1 MRHRTATALFTVLLA
16 AVLAGC
22 GDDDGADDN
31 ASGSASASASV
42 AAVEGDEG
50 DDHEASAGDGDYEP
64 VSDVDAHA
72 AIGGDIAAIK
82 DLLAAAKEGAPVD
95 WDAVGEVYE
104 GGGASVKGDGTNRT
118 LATLVGAPDV
128 ADRIEAA
135 IAGTGELVGSSDGVR
150 AQHVDKGISV
160 LLQRKVVDELAA
172 AQAKLADDDTDPASG
187 APHNVD
193 EAWAFF
199 TAEGNGL
206 AATADKRA
214 ADFEREGEVREPVVT
229 ALAAAQQASLD
240 GDGDAFAEAAAE
252 VDDALAY
259 IFYLA
264 THKYLDA
271 DDEVGLAEGAAFY
284 AGIQPRVAAASPE
297 ADATITAAFAGD
309 GSSEAGQEALHRPEV
324 LEALAVDDEQRE
336 DD

>member
-1 MRHRTATALFTVLLA
+1 MRHRTTTAVFTVLLL
-16 AVLAGC
+16 AVLAAC
-22 GDDDGADDN
+22 GDDEGASDSDVAS
-31 ASGSASASASV
+31 ASGSASAAHV
-42 AAVEGDEG
+42 DA
-50 DDHEASAGDGDYEP
+50 DDHEVSAGDGDYEP

-104 GGGASVKGDGTNRT
+104 EGGASVKGDGTNRT
-118 LATLVGAPDV
+118 LATLVDAPDV
-128 ADRIEAA
+128 TDRIGAA
-135 IAGTGELVGSSDGVR
+135 IAGTGELAGSSDGVR

-172 AQAKLADDDTDPASG
+172 AEAKLADDDTDPASG

-214 ADFEREGEVREPVVT
+214 ADFEREGQVREPVVT

-240 GDGDAFAEAAAE
+240 GDGDAFTEAAAE
-252 VDDALAY
+252 VDDALTY

-271 DDEVGLAEGAAFY
+271 DDAVGLAEGAAFY
-284 AGIQPRVAAASPE
+284 AGIQPRLVAASPD
-297 ADATITAAFAGD
+297 ADAAITAAFAGD

-324 LEALAVDDEQRE
+324 LEALAVDDDERE